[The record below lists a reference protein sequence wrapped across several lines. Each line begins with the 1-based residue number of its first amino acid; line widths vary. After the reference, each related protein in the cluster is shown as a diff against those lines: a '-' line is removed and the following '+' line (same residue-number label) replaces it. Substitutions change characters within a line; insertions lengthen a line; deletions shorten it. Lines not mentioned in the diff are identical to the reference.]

1 LFEKVSKALFRNEG
15 YFLLILSA
23 IEKKKNYYKIVMK
36 KIVMTAF
43 LLLIPCIGVY
53 GQYTVKGIILENT
66 SKQPLKDVL
75 IRVKNMAI
83 IELLIIYKKAI
94 INTHN
99 INNRNKL

>member
-1 LFEKVSKALFRNEG
+1 
-15 YFLLILSA
+15 
-23 IEKKKNYYKIVMK
+23 MK

-43 LLLIPCIGVY
+43 VLLIPCNGVY
-53 GQYTVKGIILENT
+53 GQYTVKGTILENT